1 MAPKCIHQEV
11 CGHFF
16 TKDQPDLCAVNN
28 VCKYY
33 ESLIKEKISTDK
45 ASKRRYTK
53 RGKPDDDAVVNED
66 GITEKQFKKA
76 RKKIAN
82 AQQQKRLS
90 DNQKLALT
98 TLKGLRFKTMTEAQ
112 REQIVSIA
120 KDL

>member
-11 CGHFF
+11 CSHFF

-33 ESLIKEKISTDK
+33 ESAVATKISTDK

-53 RGKPDDDAVVNED
+53 RGKTDDDVVVNED